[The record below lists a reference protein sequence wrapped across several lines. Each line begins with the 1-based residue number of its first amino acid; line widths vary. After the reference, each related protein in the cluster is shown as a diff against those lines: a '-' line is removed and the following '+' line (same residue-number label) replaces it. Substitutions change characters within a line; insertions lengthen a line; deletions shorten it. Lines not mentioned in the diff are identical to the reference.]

1 MKKLFQCAWIGM
13 VLLFLYAPILI
24 LAVYSFT
31 ESTMIG
37 AIRGF
42 SLQNYIT
49 LFTTP
54 ELLQMIFGTITLAF
68 IVATFSTIL
77 GTAGAVGTFYS
88 KKNSQRIIELVN
100 QIPVV
105 NADVV
110 TGFSICIL
118 LIVFF
123 NMEKESFIPLLVG
136 QMILC
141 TPFVYLQV
149 MPRLQQMDP
158 HLYEA
163 ALDLGCDTRQ
173 ALIKV
178 TLPQIWPAVLSGFMI
193 GSLPVVYPW
202 KEVLPGMYDYNFHL
216 PPMGKELVIAIIM
229 AIIGAI
235 LVLTLSYF
243 SKRKEE
249 RMKRRQQR
257 KALKYQNLES

>member
-68 IVATFSTIL
+68 IVAIFSTIL

-88 KKNSQRIIELVN
+88 KKNSQRIIELAN

-118 LIVFF
+118 
-123 NMEKESFIPLLVG
+123 FIY
-136 QMILC
+136 MI
-141 TPFVYLQV
+141 
-149 MPRLQQMDP
+149 
-158 HLYEA
+158 
-163 ALDLGCDTRQ
+163 
-173 ALIKV
+173 
-178 TLPQIWPAVLSGFMI
+178 
-193 GSLPVVYPW
+193 
-202 KEVLPGMYDYNFHL
+202 
-216 PPMGKELVIAIIM
+216 
-229 AIIGAI
+229 
-235 LVLTLSYF
+235 
-243 SKRKEE
+243 
-249 RMKRRQQR
+249 
-257 KALKYQNLES
+257 